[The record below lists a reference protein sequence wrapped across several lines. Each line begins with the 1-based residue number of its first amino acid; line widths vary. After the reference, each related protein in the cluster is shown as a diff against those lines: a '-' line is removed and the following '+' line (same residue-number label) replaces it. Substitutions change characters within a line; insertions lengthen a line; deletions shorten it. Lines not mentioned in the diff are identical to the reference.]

1 MNLTDFEIGK
11 LLGRG
16 RFGKVYL
23 AKHKTSDYVCALK
36 ILDKEEVEQHKMH
49 HQLRREIEIQSHLR
63 HPNILRLYG
72 YFYDDKRIYLVL
84 EYAEEGELYNLIS
97 QGPLPEDKA
106 AKYLRQLC
114 QGFEYLHSK
123 NVIHRDIKPENLLI
137 GRGDLI
143 KMSDF
148 GWVFYNLFSLYMHQ
162 RKEEIQCV
170 VLWTIYHQKWSIEK
184 NITRVWIYG
193 VLVCLLMKY

>member
-1 MNLTDFEIGK
+1 MSLGLNNFEIGK

-36 ILDKEEVEQHKMH
+36 ILDKDEVEQHKMH
-49 HQLRREIEIQSHLR
+49 HQLRREIEIQAHLR

-84 EYAEEGELYNLIS
+84 EYAEEGELYNLINK
-97 QGPLPEDKA
+97 GPLSEEKV
-106 AKYLRQLC
+106 AKYMSQLC
-114 QGFEYLHSK
+114 FGFLYLHSK

-137 GRGDLI
+137 GRGDEI

-148 GWVFYNLFSLYMHQ
+148 GWSVHAPHKRRDTMCGTLDYLPPVFFADLGN
-162 RKEEIQCV
+162 
-170 VLWTIYHQKWSIEK
+170 
-184 NITRVWIYG
+184 G
-193 VLVCLLMKY
+193 